1 LFVSFSLTLAQKKMP
16 AISGDHTEDSAP
28 TFKPPLPA
36 ASEEVVVHPDG
47 TKTLEPKTSFIFRW
61 SFWFQIFHVIFMVA
75 MLFVLIFIV
84 IKCMEVVKRVED
96 KINAVEHRINDLPL
110 G

>member
-1 LFVSFSLTLAQKKMP
+1 MP
-16 AISGDHTEDSAP
+16 AISGDHTEVSAP

-110 G
+110 V